1 MVDEAVQRV
10 AHVIGRRS
18 AFVRRASHEG
28 DRAEADVL
36 AANIDVVFLVH
47 ALTAPPNQRRLEREL
62 VLAFDSGAQPQIV
75 LTKSD
80 VADDIEATVDEL
92 RAVAAG
98 VPVHI
103 ASGITGVGLEP
114 IRAPPKGSHTCVL
127 RCLWSWQV
135 DARELADWT
144 PRDGNLRG
152 TRARSA
158 WSAHD
163 GGDTITPAR

>member
-1 MVDEAVQRV
+1 M
-10 AHVIGRRS
+10 
-18 AFVRRASHEG
+18 
-28 DRAEADVL
+28 
-36 AANIDVVFLVH
+36 
-47 ALTAPPNQRRLEREL
+47 
-62 VLAFDSGAQPQIV
+62 LAFDSGAQPQIV

-103 ASGITGVGLEP
+103 ASGITRVGLEP
-114 IRAPPKGSHTCVL
+114 IRAAAGGSHTCVL

-144 PRDGNLRG
+144 PRDGNLRVRKHDQRG
-152 TRARSA
+152 RHTTVATQLLPLA
-158 WSAHD
+158 D
-163 GGDTITPAR
+163 GGWLIDTRV